1 MVLIKPAFP
10 VDSIAGWVRNSQ
22 NLVYYPLHGKIVAR
36 RKGMNPQHENSR
48 RNWFYH
54 SFQIIS
60 PAWNALTQAQARS
73 WQDAAEYLNN
83 LDRDEDPH
91 LTGRQLF
98 FRIQTFRRL
107 SNVAIS
113 TAPPTDLSAPG
124 YAWKCDLVQWASSNN
139 AARIRLYYKTGHQA
153 STALFIK
160 ISPSFTS
167 PHRRPRRWEFATF
180 SDPNNQ
186 TPLISQ
192 GVPPVKTTVSQYLPY
207 AMSVGVFIW
216 VKVVCVSPGFVP
228 GRPQFI
234 GPLEVTQWP

>member
-1 MVLIKPAFP
+1 MVIVKPAFP

-22 NLVYYPLHGKIVAR
+22 NLVYYPLGPKIVAR
-36 RKGMNPQHENSR
+36 RKGMNPQLENTR
-48 RNWFYH
+48 RNWFY
-54 SFQIIS
+54 SLFQQIA
-60 PAWNALTQAQARS
+60 PAWTALTAAQVKS
-73 WQDAAEYLNN
+73 WEDAAAYLNN
-83 LDRDEDPH
+83 LDDDDEPI

-98 FRIQTFRRL
+98 FRIQTFRRMGNAAL
-107 SNVAIS
+107 S
-113 TAPPTDLSAPG
+113 TAPPSDLSCPAF
-124 YAWKCDLVQWASSNN
+124 AFKCDLVQWSASNN

-160 ISPSFTS
+160 ISPSF
-167 PHRRPRRWEFATF
+167 PHRNRKPRRWEYSTF
-180 SDPNNQ
+180 RDPNNEI
-186 TPLISQ
+186 PLISQ
-192 GVPPVKTTVSQYLPY
+192 GIPPVKTTVSQYLPY